1 MRRDGN
7 IVSYT
12 VEELNEM
19 AARGEDLTDW
29 EAVKALTD
37 EEVEAAVDFEDEGV
51 PIWETA
57 MPVSFNFPGFGQRT
71 IRLDE
76 DILDWFKTHGVD
88 HEAKINAVLRAYMD
102 AHGDDD
108 AKPTRRKAS

>member
-12 VEELNEM
+12 AEELRAMRE
-19 AARGEDLTDW
+19 RGESLTDW
-29 EAVKALTD
+29 EALDALTD
-37 EEVEAAVDFEDEGV
+37 EEIEAAVDEEDEGT
-51 PIWETA
+51 ILWETA

-71 IRLDE
+71 IRVDE
-76 DILDWFKTHGVD
+76 AILDWFKTHGED
-88 HEAKINAVLRAYMD
+88 YEAKINTVLRAYMD
-102 AHGDDD
+102 AEATDE